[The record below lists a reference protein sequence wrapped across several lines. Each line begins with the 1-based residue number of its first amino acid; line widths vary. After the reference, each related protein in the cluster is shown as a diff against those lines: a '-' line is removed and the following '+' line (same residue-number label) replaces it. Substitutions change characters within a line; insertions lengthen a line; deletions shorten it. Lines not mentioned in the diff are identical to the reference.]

1 MEVGVKDVAAQL
13 GVSDRRVRQLIDA
26 GVLPARRVSGR
37 LLVEETAIPRSRPVG
52 RPMSP
57 RIAWAFISMLSGDA
71 DDMAV
76 SLRELSRLEDKR
88 RLLVTH
94 RAPALLLRSWLTRR
108 ARLVRLATPP
118 ADIEDLIADPRV
130 IPSGISDPRSG
141 LSAGRELEGY
151 VRPADV
157 GPLMFEYL
165 MAEVGA
171 ANVWLHVAERP
182 LSRPAPLGLVIAD
195 LADHDGPRE
204 DARVIELLK
213 VIER

>member
-1 MEVGVKDVAAQL
+1 M
-13 GVSDRRVRQLIDA
+13 
-26 GVLPARRVSGR
+26 LP
-37 LLVEETAIPRSRPVG
+37 
-52 RPMSP
+52 
-57 RIAWAFISMLSGDA
+57 GDTH
-71 DDMAV
+71 DMAV
-76 SLRELSRLEDKR
+76 SPRELSRLEDKR

-108 ARLVRLATPP
+108 ARLVRRAAPP
-118 ADIEDLIADPRV
+118 ADIEDLVADSRV

-141 LSAGRELEGY
+141 LSAGREFEGY

-165 MAEVGA
+165 MSEDGA
-171 ANVWLHVAERP
+171 ANVCLHVADRP
-182 LSRPAPLGLVIAD
+182 LPRPAPLGLVIAD
-195 LADHDGPRE
+195 LADQDGPRE